1 MAQTCNGTKQKGDCT
16 MRVVEILNNNYIL
29 AADADGN
36 EYIVMGSV
44 AVLSE
49 RICFG
54 RSHDRAYQRTSACY
68 AA

>member
-1 MAQTCNGTKQKGDCT
+1 
-16 MRVVEILNNNYIL
+16 MRVVKILNNNYIL

-36 EYIVMGSV
+36 EYIVMGSA